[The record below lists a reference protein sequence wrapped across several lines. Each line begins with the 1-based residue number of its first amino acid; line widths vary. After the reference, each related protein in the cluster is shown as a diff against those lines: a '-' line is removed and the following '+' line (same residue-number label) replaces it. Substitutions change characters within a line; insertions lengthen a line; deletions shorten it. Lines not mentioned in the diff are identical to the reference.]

1 MTNALSRVPSGG
13 GTNRTLCNIE
23 ETDDIVRQLNSDDTV
38 RHLNSDDTVRQLTS
52 NDTIQQLNSDDTVR
66 QLNSDDTIPQPS
78 SGNLESLAASVK
90 EDFSRLNRNGG
101 LDLVPAAQVDFFIG
115 QDFFY
120 RTDFFIG

>member
-38 RHLNSDDTVRQLTS
+38 RHLNSDDTVRQL
-52 NDTIQQLNSDDTVR
+52 N
-66 QLNSDDTIPQPS
+66 

>member
-1 MTNALSRVPSGG
+1 MTKALSRVPSGG

-23 ETDDIVRQLNSDDTV
+23 ETDDTV
-38 RHLNSDDTVRQLTS
+38 HH
-52 NDTIQQLNSDDTVR
+52 LNSDDTVR
-66 QLNSDDTIPQPS
+66 QLNSDDTIRQPS

-101 LDLVPAAQVDFFIG
+101 LDLAAAHQVDFFIG

-120 RTDFFIG
+120 LPDFFIGRVFLLAR

>member
-38 RHLNSDDTVRQLTS
+38 RHLNSDDTVRQL
-52 NDTIQQLNSDDTVR
+52 N
-66 QLNSDDTIPQPS
+66 

-90 EDFSRLNRNGG
+90 EDFSRQNRNGG
-101 LDLVPAAQVDFFIG
+101 LDLVPAAQVDFFYWPR
-115 QDFFY
+115 F
-120 RTDFFIG
+120 FFIGQIFYWPDFLLARWT